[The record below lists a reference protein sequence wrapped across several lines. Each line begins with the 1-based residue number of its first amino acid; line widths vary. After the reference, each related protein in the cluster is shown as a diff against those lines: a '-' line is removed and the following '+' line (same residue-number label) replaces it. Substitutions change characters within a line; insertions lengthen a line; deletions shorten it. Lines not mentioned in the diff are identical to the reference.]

1 MSTILFYEKPGC
13 SNNSR
18 QKAQLA
24 AAGHTVIAKNLLTE
38 PWTRERLLQ
47 FFGSLPVHAWFNPA
61 APKIRDGEIDPATL
75 DADTALA
82 MLRAEPLL
90 IRRPLIEV
98 DGQRMTGFDA
108 STLSVWLGQPILV
121 NTASQSCL
129 RYHPSQR

>member
-1 MSTILFYEKPGC
+1 MKNPVAATTVGKKP
-13 SNNSR
+13 NWLR
-18 QKAQLA
+18 
-24 AAGHTVIAKNLLTE
+24 
-38 PWTRERLLQ
+38 
-47 FFGSLPVHAWFNPA
+47 
-61 APKIRDGEIDPATL
+61 PATL

-121 NTASQSCL
+121 NTASQTCL
-129 RYHPSQR
+129 RHHPSQR